1 MVHEQTMS
9 MYGLLFCGLGC
20 LILWV
25 SLALWVK
32 AAQDWTDAMVP
43 LCLLSLF
50 ATVATWVAIAGK
62 L

>member
-1 MVHEQTMS
+1 MS